1 MQRSYF
7 LLMAFACGALYGN
20 AERALPQPPIAA
32 DSSIGSVVK
41 DVYTADTQQNTPPT
55 LRVAP
60 LKIM

>member
-1 MQRSYF
+1 
-7 LLMAFACGALYGN
+7 MAFACGALYGN